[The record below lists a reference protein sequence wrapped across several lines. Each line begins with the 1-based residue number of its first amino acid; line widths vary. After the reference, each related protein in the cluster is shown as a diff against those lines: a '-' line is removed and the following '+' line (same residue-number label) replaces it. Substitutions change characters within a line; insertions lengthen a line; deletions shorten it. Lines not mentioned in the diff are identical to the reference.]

1 MFSTLYLYILIAV
14 IIVLA
19 LYLIFFRGKKSEK
32 TREELEAD
40 SQNYEKEFFARI
52 EKGEKSVLFLTLGNS
67 GDLNLIRSMLYAD
80 EVPSYAEGEHM
91 NNIYGGISGTM
102 ESVVA
107 VKLYVLEADYERAK
121 EIFENSNIKKGD
133 ISIVSKE

>member
-1 MFSTLYLYILIAV
+1 M
-14 IIVLA
+14 
-19 LYLIFFRGKKSEK
+19 
-32 TREELEAD
+32 
-40 SQNYEKEFFARI
+40 
-52 EKGEKSVLFLTLGNS
+52 
-67 GDLNLIRSMLYAD
+67 NLIRSMLYAD

-91 NNIYGGISGTM
+91 NNIYGGIIGTM

-121 EIFENSNIKKGD
+121 EIFENSKINKGD